1 MDWAF
6 REIGQAETRERAID
20 DFVAMTAFLEPTM
33 VGVGAHL
40 DQPAKLEGKEF
51 GEVRPLGEVGEAA
64 AAEARR
70 FAGDQRF
77 ARANRRESGEHAEE
91 GGFAGAIWAAARGP
105 AAAGNFTGRVMAGDR
120 SVEAGS
126 RGELLG

>member
-1 MDWAF
+1 MDWAL

-20 DFVAMTAFLEPTM
+20 DFVAMTAFLKPTM

-40 DQPAKLEGKEF
+40 NQPAKLEGKEF
-51 GEVRPLGEVGEAA
+51 GEVGPLGEVGEAA

-70 FAGDQRF
+70 FAGDQHF

-91 GGFAGAIWAAARGP
+91 GGFAGTVGADECGP
-105 AAAGNFTGRVMAGDR
+105 AAAGNFKGRVMEGDW